1 MTIIITIN
9 LTKVRIYIIMITRN
23 KYSSKVHYNEQYRR
37 DELSATS
44 YISGPDKQKDV
55 KSNVIIFE
63 IIPNFA

>member
-1 MTIIITIN
+1 MKIIITIN

-23 KYSSKVHYNEQYRR
+23 KYSSKMHYNEKYRT

-44 YISGPDKQKDV
+44 YISGPDKQKGV
-55 KSNVIIFE
+55 KSVVIILE